1 MRFDIIT
8 IFPELIRDAISHS
21 IPGRAIKMG
30 LVEVV
35 THDLRDYTE
44 DKHRTVDDAPYGGG
58 AGMIFK
64 PEPLAK
70 AIEDVKGESEAPVIY
85 MTAEGRRLNQE
96 TANAFS
102 LQDHVILLCGHYRG
116 IDERIRERY
125 VTDELSIGDYVL
137 SGGELPALV
146 VMDAV
151 IRLIPGAIGDAES
164 ALDDSFQNGLLDAP
178 WYTRPRAFEGMEVPD
193 ILLNGDHKKITA
205 WREDQ
210 ALKRTRERRPDL
222 LDE

>member
-1 MRFDIIT
+1 MRFDVIT
-8 IFPELIRDAISHS
+8 IFPELIQEAISHS
-21 IPGRAIKMG
+21 LPGRAIKAG

-35 THDLRDYTE
+35 THDLRDYTD
-44 DKHRTVDDAPYGGG
+44 DKHKSVDDTPYGGG

-96 TANAFS
+96 SANVFS
-102 LQDHVILLCGHYRG
+102 LQEHVILLCGHYRG

-178 WYTRPRAFEGMEVPD
+178 WYTRPRTFDGMEVPEV
-193 ILLNGDHKKITA
+193 LLNGDHKKITT

>member
-1 MRFDIIT
+1 MRFDVIT
-8 IFPELIRDAISHS
+8 ILPDLIQDAISQS
-21 IPGRAIKMG
+21 IPGRAIKAG

-44 DKHRTVDDAPYGGG
+44 DKHKAIDDTPYGGG
-58 AGMIFK
+58 GGMIFK

-70 AIEDVKGESEAPVIY
+70 AIEDVRGKSEAPVIY
-85 MTAEGRRLNQE
+85 MAAEGRRLNQGM
-96 TANAFS
+96 ANAFS
-102 LQDHVILLCGHYRG
+102 LQSHVILLCGHYRG
-116 IDERIRERY
+116 IDERIREQY

-137 SGGELPALV
+137 SGGEFPALV

-178 WYTRPRAFEGMEVPD
+178 WYTRPRTFEGMEVPD
-193 ILLNGDHKKITA
+193 VLLKGDHKKIIA
-205 WREDQ
+205 WRENQ
-210 ALKRTRERRPDL
+210 ALKRTRKRRPDL

>member
-1 MRFDIIT
+1 MRFDVIT
-8 IFPELIRDAISHS
+8 IFPDLIQDAISQS
-21 IPGRAIKMG
+21 IPGRAIKAG

-44 DKHRTVDDAPYGGG
+44 DKHKTVDDTPYGGG
-58 AGMIFK
+58 GGMIFK

-85 MTAEGRRLNQE
+85 MTAEGRRLNQGI
-96 TANAFS
+96 ANAFS

-116 IDERIRERY
+116 IDERIREQY

-137 SGGELPALV
+137 SGGEFPALV

-178 WYTRPRAFEGMEVPD
+178 WYTRPRTFEGMEVPEV
-193 ILLNGDHKKITA
+193 LLKGDHKKITA

-210 ALKRTRERRPDL
+210 ALKRTRKHRPDL

>member
-1 MRFDIIT
+1 MRFDVIT
-8 IFPELIRDAISHS
+8 ILPDLIQGAISQS
-21 IPGRAIKMG
+21 IPGRAIKAG
-30 LVEVV
+30 LVKVV

-44 DKHRTVDDAPYGGG
+44 DKHKTVDDTPYGGG
-58 AGMIFK
+58 GGMIFK

-85 MTAEGRRLNQE
+85 MTAEGRRLNQGI
-96 TANAFS
+96 ANAFS

-116 IDERIRERY
+116 IDERIREQY

-137 SGGELPALV
+137 SGGEFPALV

-178 WYTRPRAFEGMEVPD
+178 WYTRPRTFEGMEVPEV
-193 ILLNGDHKKITA
+193 LLKGDHKKITA

-210 ALKRTRERRPDL
+210 ALKRTRKYRPDL